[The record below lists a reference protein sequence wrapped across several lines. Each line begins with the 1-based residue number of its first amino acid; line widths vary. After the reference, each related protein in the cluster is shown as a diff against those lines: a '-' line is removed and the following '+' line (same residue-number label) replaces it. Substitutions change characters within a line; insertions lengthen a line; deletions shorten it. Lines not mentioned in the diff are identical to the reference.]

1 MEAGLRRRQEDH
13 GPCRDRYRRSV
24 GWPRGSSR
32 RHPGSRRRWAGHAAV
47 HNLFPSWRHLF
58 ADSAYAGDELLKKL
72 AESGHCTIEL
82 VKRPAATIGIQ
93 PLPRRWVV
101 ERTVALLNRNRRSAK
116 DFEASAPVPPP
127 GFTLLLCD
135 SPSGGSHKYNLYD
148 AGSDIIAVHVQRLK
162 SEYASRT
169 VDLEQDGYFSITHL
183 LKRRD
188 SALAHRAE
196 RHIDE
201 RGTKGTRWKRYRYSV

>member
-1 MEAGLRRRQEDH
+1 MTDTAGLLVGLVVHRADIQD
-13 GPCRDRYRRSV
+13 RDGAGLVMR
-24 GWPRGSSR
+24 PFTTCSR
-32 RHPGSRRRWAGHAAV
+32 RGAISLPTVPMLATSCSRRLGE
-47 HNLFPSWRHLF
+47 F
-58 ADSAYAGDELLKKL
+58 
-72 AESGHCTIEL
+72 GHCTIEL
-82 VKRPAATIGIQ
+82 VKRPAAAIGIQ

-101 ERTVALLNRNRRSAK
+101 ERTVAWLNRNRRSAK